1 MIFKG
6 GEHGAVIVPGD
17 VLGSEMVKRI
27 TLPAG
32 DKKAMP
38 SKEKRLSETEVSII
52 KLWIQKG
59 APWPAEAAEDKLYRL
74 AALEP
79 RNPPLPAVTLGLQN
93 PVDLWVNEY
102 FKKKKLSWPKPVD
115 DRTYLR
121 RIFLDIVGLLPTPTE
136 EQMFVADTDP
146 GKRAK
151 WVRQLLNRNDDYAT
165 HWLSFWNDA
174 LRNDYTGTGY
184 ITQGRFNITDWLY
197 KSLQSK

>member
-74 AALEP
+74 ATLEP
-79 RNPPLPAVTLGLQN
+79 RNPPLPAVTPGLQN

-102 FKKKKLSWPKPVD
+102 FKKKKLTWPKPVD

-121 RIFLDIVGLLPTPTE
+121 RIFLDIIGLLPTPTE
-136 EQMFVADTDP
+136 EQMFVADSDP

-151 WVRQLLNRNDDYAT
+151 WVRQLLK
-165 HWLSFWNDA
+165 H
-174 LRNDYTGTGY
+174 
-184 ITQGRFNITDWLY
+184 
-197 KSLQSK
+197 